1 MAKKDTNNKKDK
13 GVKAKSTNG
22 KIKEVSDEIEA
33 NSPTAPESDPAP
45 TSTAVLLTDW

>member
-22 KIKEVSDEIEA
+22 KVKSVVEETESPVSQ
-33 NSPTAPESDPAP
+33 ESNPAP
-45 TSTAVLLTDW
+45 TSIALVLSDW